1 MLLFGGNDEKKKKSR
16 KGKFPSVKFL
26 KHKAFTGHHT
36 AVKVAYVQRG
46 PEADRNGFSK
56 PKICI

>member
-1 MLLFGGNDEKKKKSR
+1 MLLFGGNDEKKKSR

-26 KHKAFTGHHT
+26 KHKAFTGDHT
-36 AVKVAYVQRG
+36 AAVKVAYVQRG
-46 PEADRNGFSK
+46 PGAGRNGFSK